1 MSEVKEKLSDSIK
14 LMEAAQVY
22 IEFGHYV
29 VKDLLEEALEE
40 IETAEET
47 EAALRATIETL
58 EKELEEAQNEL

>member
-1 MSEVKEKLSDSIK
+1 MSEVKEKLSGAIK
-14 LMEAAQVY
+14 SMEAAEAY

-29 VKDLLEEALEE
+29 VKDLLEEACEE